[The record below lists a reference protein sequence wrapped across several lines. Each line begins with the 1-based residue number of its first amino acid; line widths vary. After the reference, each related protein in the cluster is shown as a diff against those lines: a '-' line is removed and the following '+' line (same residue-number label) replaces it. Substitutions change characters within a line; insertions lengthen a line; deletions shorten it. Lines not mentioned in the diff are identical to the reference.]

1 MGLTGCYQSQSSSP
15 KSHVAAIAGGVV
27 GGLLA
32 CLLVVAATVMY
43 NRHRRDLRKRMTQQ
57 FVMKK
62 GLVLGKPTDNKD
74 VVSDE
79 HFNPAFLI
87 FIMIYSQKMN

>member
-1 MGLTGCYQSQSSSP
+1 
-15 KSHVAAIAGGVV
+15 
-27 GGLLA
+27 
-32 CLLVVAATVMY
+32 
-43 NRHRRDLRKRMTQQ
+43 MTQQ

-87 FIMIYSQKMN
+87 FIMIYSQEMN